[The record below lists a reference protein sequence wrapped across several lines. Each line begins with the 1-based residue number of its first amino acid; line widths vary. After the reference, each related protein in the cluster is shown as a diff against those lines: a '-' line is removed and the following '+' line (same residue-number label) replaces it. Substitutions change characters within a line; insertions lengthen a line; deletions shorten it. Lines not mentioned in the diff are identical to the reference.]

1 MTTSTQPVLHEHEQR
16 PQESPELPQPQRRQQ
31 ASRAL
36 EPRAPWLRL
45 LPEDGWFTLIL
56 LALSVYITVFSIES
70 VTPPWAPGMGILT
83 TTTTLGL
90 FLGYLAVQQGRL
102 PGVLVHSVAV
112 LLGVVLAFLQT
123 SDAVLFG
130 NRLLL
135 FQHVSNWFQRAIV
148 SGGQSSD
155 NTVFLLFLAILTF
168 LLAYISVWLV
178 LRTRRPWL
186 TVLANGVVLLI
197 NLNWATPDKLIFLL
211 LFLLVSLLLLVR
223 FTLAE
228 NMRRWKARGLR
239 FSPDLSWDF
248 MQAGAIFAV
257 AVLLLAYL
265 LPVGA
270 ANQQLQDWAA
280 SPKNPLTSIQAKFS
294 QIFAGVVGNGQGG
307 TGVNF
312 FDASYRLRGT
322 VNLPNTKILH
332 YTTPHSSDDASQYLI
347 TETYDSYDGVAS
359 WTSTSGQQKGATAN
373 ELLPATTSDNK
384 LNSYE
389 ITFDSVPAGGQ
400 SYLFAPGSEAARFN
414 VATTYTV
421 RGPDNVPT
429 IWQAD
434 NPLQAG
440 DQYIAAG
447 YVSTATLNQLA
458 QVPYPDTKATDDA
471 AYPAGVMQLYLPANE
486 VIDPYIKQVAEQ
498 ATKGT
503 TSMYDAAQHL
513 ENYLRAGFTYSTA
526 NPDPPSNED
535 AVVWFLKNKKGF
547 CTFFATAMA
556 LMGRS
561 LGMPTRVALGFTS
574 GTYDQEHGY
583 YVVRGDQ
590 AHMWT
595 QVYFGQYGWINFEP
609 TASFNKF
616 FRAADA
622 LPGVTP
628 GANGTGT
635 VSTPVGPNDP
645 TKGQGPDTGKTGSGA
660 PTDSAVVR
668 IGLGM
673 SLAILLAL
681 LAILGFL
688 FWWRM
693 KFRGLAPAA
702 GALARVTRLGIWAG
716 APPNSAQTPNEYA
729 EQLANVVPAQQA
741 AIHQLSSLYSR
752 ERWSGEIDLDTLDE
766 APRLYDSIR
775 VSMTPIILH
784 RLRTVPGKL
793 WHGLGRAKRLFR

>member
-1 MTTSTQPVLHEHEQR
+1 MTTTIQPVAQQPRQR
-16 PQESPELPQPQRRQQ
+16 QEPNQDQQ
-31 ASRAL
+31 QKQQVRRAL

-45 LPEDGWFTLIL
+45 LPEDGWFTLVL

-83 TTTTLGL
+83 ATTTLGL
-90 FLGYLAVQQGRL
+90 LFGYLAVQQGRL
-102 PGVLVHSVAV
+102 PGVLVHTVAV
-112 LLGVVLAFLQT
+112 ILGIVFAFLQA
-123 SDAVLFG
+123 SDAVLQG
-130 NRLLL
+130 DRVLLL
-135 FQHVSNWFQRAIV
+135 QHVSNWFQRAIV

-257 AVLLLAYL
+257 AVLLVAYL
-265 LPVGA
+265 LPIGT

-280 SPKNPLTSIQAKFS
+280 SPKNPLTSLQSKFS
-294 QIFAGVVGNGQGG
+294 QIFAGVVGGGQGG
-307 TGVNF
+307 NGVNF

-322 VNLPNTKILH
+322 VSLPTTKILH
-332 YTTPHSSDDASQYLI
+332 YTTPQSSDDASQYLI

-359 WTSTSGQQKGATAN
+359 WTSTSGQQNTAKAN
-373 ELLPATTSDNK
+373 VLLPGSSSDDR
-384 LNSYE
+384 LNTYA
-389 ITFDSVPAGGQ
+389 ITFDNVPAGGQ
-400 SYLFAPGSEAARFN
+400 SYLFAPGVEAARFN
-414 VATTYTV
+414 VATTFTM
-421 RGPDNVPT
+421 RGPANVPT

-434 NPLQAG
+434 TPLQAG

-447 YVSTATLNQLA
+447 YVSTATASNLA
-458 QVPYPDTKATDDA
+458 AVPYPAPKAADPTI
-471 AYPAGVMQLYLPANE
+471 YPPGVLQLYLPSNE
-486 VIDPYIKQVAEQ
+486 TIDPYIKQVAEQ

-513 ENYLRAGFTYSTA
+513 ENYLRAGFTYSTT

-583 YVVRGDQ
+583 YVVRGND

-616 FRAADA
+616 TRAIDA
-622 LPGVTP
+622 LPGATP
-628 GANGTGT
+628 GANGTTT
-635 VSTPVGPNDP
+635 VTTPNPAHDP
-645 TKGQGPDTGKTGSGA
+645 SKGQGPDVGKTGSVA
-660 PTDSAVVR
+660 PQDSAVVR
-668 IGLGM
+668 IGLGT
-673 SLAILLAL
+673 SLVILLLL
-681 LAILGFL
+681 LAVLGFL
-688 FWWRM
+688 FWWRI

-716 APPNSAQTPNEYA
+716 APPTSAQTPNEYA
-729 EQLANVVPAQQA
+729 EQLATTVPAQQA
-741 AIHQLSSLYSR
+741 TIRQLTNLYNR
-752 ERWSGEIDLDTLDE
+752 ERWSGEIDLDTIAE
-766 APRLYDSIR
+766 APRLYERIR
-775 VSMTPIILH
+775 VSMTPLIVR
-784 RLRTVPGKL
+784 RLRSAPGKL
-793 WHGLGRAKRLFR
+793 LHGLGSIRRVFR

>member
-1 MTTSTQPVLHEHEQR
+1 MTTST
-16 PQESPELPQPQRRQQ
+16 ESVAQQQQQQQPQQRQEQ
-31 ASRAL
+31 QQQVRRAL
-36 EPRAPWLRL
+36 QPRAPWLRL

-56 LALSVYITVFSIES
+56 LALSVYITVFSIER

-83 TTTTLGL
+83 ATTSLGL
-90 FLGYLAVQQGRL
+90 LLGYLAVQQGRL
-102 PGVLVHSVAV
+102 PGVLVHSAAV
-112 LLGVVLAFLQT
+112 VLGVVFAFLQT
-123 SDAVLFG
+123 ADAVLVG
-130 NRLLL
+130 DRLRML
-135 FQHVSNWFQRAIV
+135 QHVSNWFQRAIV

-228 NMRRWKARGLR
+228 NMRRWKSRGLR

-257 AVLLLAYL
+257 AVLLVAYL
-265 LPVGA
+265 LPIGT

-280 SPKNPLTSIQAKFS
+280 SPSNPLTSLQAKFS
-294 QIFAGVVGNGQGG
+294 QIFAGVVGSGQGG
-307 TGVNF
+307 AGVNF
-312 FDASYRLRGT
+312 FDATYRLRGT
-322 VNLPNTKILH
+322 VNLPTTKILH
-332 YTTPHSSDDASQYLI
+332 YTTPHTSDDASQYLI

-359 WTSTSGQQKGATAN
+359 WTSTSGQQVGAKAN
-373 ELLPATTSDNK
+373 TLLPPSSADSRV
-384 LNSYE
+384 NSYA
-389 ITFDSVPAGGQ
+389 ITFDTVPPGGE
-400 SYLFAPGSEAARFN
+400 SYLFAPGSEAARIN
-414 VATTYTV
+414 EATTYTT

-434 NPLQAG
+434 TPLQAG
-440 DQYIAAG
+440 EQYIAAG
-447 YVSTATLNQLA
+447 YVSTATISQLA
-458 QVPYPDTKATDDA
+458 QVPYPDPKAPD
-471 AYPAGVMQLYLPANE
+471 AGVYPPGVLQLYLPTDE

-498 ATKGT
+498 ATKGS

-513 ENYLRAGFTYSTA
+513 ENYLRAGFTYSTT
-526 NPDPPSNED
+526 NPEPPSNED
-535 AVVWFLKNKKGF
+535 ATVWFLKNKKGF

-556 LMGRS
+556 MMGRS

-595 QVYFGQYGWINFEP
+595 QVYFGSYGWVNFEP

-616 FRAADA
+616 FRAVDA
-622 LPGVTP
+622 LPGITP
-628 GANGTGT
+628 GANGTT
-635 VSTPVGPNDP
+635 TIATPNPATGDNQSQDP
-645 TKGQGPDTGKTGSGA
+645 GGA
-660 PTDSAVVR
+660 NANHNAPQDSAVVR
-668 IGLGM
+668 IGLGA
-673 SLAILLAL
+673 SLVILLLL
-681 LAILGFL
+681 LAVIAFL

-716 APPNSAQTPNEYA
+716 APPSSAQTPNEYA
-729 EQLANVVPAQQA
+729 EQLATVVPAQQTT
-741 AIHQLSSLYSR
+741 IRQLSSLYSR
-752 ERWSGEIDLDTLDE
+752 ERWSGEIDLDSIGE
-766 APRLYDSIR
+766 APRLYERIR
-775 VSMTPIILH
+775 VSMTPLIVR
-784 RLRTVPGKL
+784 RLRAAPGKL
-793 WHGLGRAKRLFR
+793 LHGLGRVRRIFR

>member
-1 MTTSTQPVLHEHEQR
+1 MTTSIQPVAQ
-16 PQESPELPQPQRRQQ
+16 QPRQQ
-31 ASRAL
+31 QEQEPEQDQQQKQQVRRAL
-36 EPRAPWLRL
+36 EPRPPWLRL

-83 TTTTLGL
+83 ATTTLGL
-90 FLGYLAVQQGRL
+90 LLGYLAVQQGRL

-112 LLGVVLAFLQT
+112 ALGIVFAFLQA
-123 SDAVLFG
+123 SDAVLQG
-130 NRLLL
+130 DRLLL
-135 FQHVSNWFQRAIV
+135 LQHVSNWFQRAIV

-186 TVLANGVVLLI
+186 TLLANGVVLLI

-257 AVLLLAYL
+257 AVLLVAYL
-265 LPVGA
+265 LPIGA

-280 SPKNPLTSIQAKFS
+280 SPRNPLTSLQAKFS
-294 QIFAGVVGNGQGG
+294 QIFAGVVGSGQGG
-307 TGVNF
+307 GGVNF

-322 VNLPNTKILH
+322 VSLPTTKILH
-332 YTTPHSSDDASQYLI
+332 YTTPTSTDDASQYLI

-359 WTSTSGQQKGATAN
+359 WSSTTGQQVLAKAN
-373 ELLPATTSDNK
+373 APLPASSSDDRTNT
-384 LNSYE
+384 YA
-389 ITFDSVPAGGQ
+389 ITFDTVPTGGQ
-400 SYLFAPGSEAARFN
+400 SYLFAPGVEAARFN
-414 VATTYTV
+414 VASSYTT
-421 RGPDNVPT
+421 RGPDNVPSN
-429 IWQAD
+429 WQAD
-434 NPLQAG
+434 TPMQAG
-440 DQYIAAG
+440 DQYIAGG
-447 YVSTATLNQLA
+447 YVSTATASDLS
-458 QVPYPDTKATDDA
+458 QVPYPHPKASDPTT
-471 AYPAGVMQLYLPANE
+471 YPPGVLQLYLPSNE
-486 VIDPYIKQVAEQ
+486 TIDPYIKQVAEQ

-513 ENYLRAGFTYSTA
+513 ENYLRAGFTYSTT

-535 AVVWFLKNKKGF
+535 AVVWFLQNKKGF

-583 YVVRGDQ
+583 YVVRGTD

-616 FRAADA
+616 TRALDA
-622 LPGVTP
+622 LPGTTP
-628 GANGTGT
+628 GANGTTT
-635 VSTPVGPNDP
+635 VTTPNPHNDP
-645 TKGQGPDTGKTGSGA
+645 GKDKGPDVGKTTGIA
-660 PTDSAVVR
+660 PQDSAVVR
-668 IGLGM
+668 IGLGT
-673 SLAILLAL
+673 SLVILLLL
-681 LAILGFL
+681 LAVLGFL

-716 APPNSAQTPNEYA
+716 APPTSAQTPNEYA
-729 EQLANVVPAQQA
+729 EQLVTTVPAQQDT
-741 AIHQLSSLYSR
+741 IRQLTHLYNR
-752 ERWSGEIDLDTLDE
+752 ERWSGEIDLDTLAE
-766 APRLYDSIR
+766 APRLYERIR
-775 VSMTPIILH
+775 VSMTPLIIR
-784 RLRTVPGKL
+784 RLRSAPGKL
-793 WHGLGRAKRLFR
+793 LHGLGRIRRAFR